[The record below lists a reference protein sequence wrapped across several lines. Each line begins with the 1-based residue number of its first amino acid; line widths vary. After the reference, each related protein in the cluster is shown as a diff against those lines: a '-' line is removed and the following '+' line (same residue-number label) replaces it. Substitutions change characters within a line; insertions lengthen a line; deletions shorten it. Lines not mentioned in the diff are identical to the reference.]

1 MFGVSTVCLASH
13 TLCYFITRT
22 VSMHFAQYAG
32 GSTTSEVV
40 CEAVRVACNELVERL
55 QEAKQPGLFG
65 PPVPLSTLTVAPGA
79 SDAEV
84 ACAWKALCGAAGS
97 KRLYMQA
104 EKISQRSFM
113 KDK

>member
-1 MFGVSTVCLASH
+1 MI
-13 TLCYFITRT
+13 TLILFPVYIAAECT
-22 VSMHFAQYAG
+22 G

-40 CEAVRVACNELVERL
+40 CEAVRVACEELVDRL

-65 PPVPLSTLTVAPGA
+65 PPVPLSKMTVAAGA
-79 SDAEV
+79 SEAEV
-84 ACAWKALCGAAGS
+84 ACAWKILCGAAGA

-113 KDK
+113 TDK